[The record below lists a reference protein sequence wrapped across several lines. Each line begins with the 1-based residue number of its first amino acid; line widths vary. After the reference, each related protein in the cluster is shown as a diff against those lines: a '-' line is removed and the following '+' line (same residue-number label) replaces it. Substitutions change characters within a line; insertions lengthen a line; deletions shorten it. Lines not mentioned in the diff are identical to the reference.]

1 VKILMTTDLQM
12 LVAVSILSLVQF
24 MPYFLAYLKH
34 WGISGIVGNRENLPE
49 LPAWANRALA
59 AQGNLNENLV
69 HFAAFVLVVHVLGL
83 SNEMSALGASIFFY
97 SRLAYWVVYIAGI
110 IWLRTLLFM
119 AGVVG
124 EVMVILQLF

>member
-1 VKILMTTDLQM
+1 MTTDLKM
-12 LVAVSILSLVQF
+12 LLAVGILSLLQF

-34 WGISGIVGNRENLPE
+34 WGISGIVGNRENMPALPS
-49 LPAWANRALA
+49 WANRAKE
-59 AQGNLNENLV
+59 AQSNLNENLI
-69 HFAAFVLVVHVLGL
+69 HFAIFVLLVQALGL
-83 SNEMSALGASIFFY
+83 SNEMSALGATIFFY

-110 IWLRTLLFM
+110 AWVRTMAFM

>member
-1 VKILMTTDLQM
+1 MTTDLKM
-12 LVAVSILSLVQF
+12 LLAVGILSLLQF

-34 WGISGIVGNRENLPE
+34 WGISGIVGNRENMPALPS
-49 LPAWANRALA
+49 WANRAKE
-59 AQGNLNENLV
+59 AQSNLNENLI
-69 HFAAFVLVVHVLGL
+69 HFAIFVLLVQALGL
-83 SNEMSALGASIFFY
+83 SNEMSALGATIFFY

-110 IWLRTLLFM
+110 VWVRTMAFM